1 MRLAPISQPAF
12 RAYLT
17 PPERFTLEG
26 NEHGRRNG
34 MDTETVTLKSIYDG
48 DETDTQELTGT
59 KLPKS

>member
-1 MRLAPISQPAF
+1 MI
-12 RAYLT
+12 